1 MRQPDAFPPDPRR
14 LTSTP
19 DRTPPAVDLTVS
31 VRSFYFN
38 SIDLSQINN
47 NDVAKLTDWFN
58 SNKLTVNLDK
68 TRCMYYRTNA
78 HDDSEQPVI
87 RANGV
92 ELEFVK

>member
-1 MRQPDAFPPDPRR
+1 M
-14 LTSTP
+14 T
-19 DRTPPAVDLTVS
+19 RTAIVAQGKVLADV
-31 VRSFYFN
+31 Y
-38 SIDLSQINN
+38 SISQIN